1 MKKKITMLFAALLA
15 CVGVSAQTVITDVSQ
30 LSNDKVYSIV
40 PKDATRGALY
50 ATSTSL
56 YLDACGGT
64 ANNAANPS
72 IAIDAN
78 SADQQFA
85 LYTHE
90 GSMYLF
96 SVGAG
101 KFVSEVTENLFPL
114 VEQPG
119 NAVAVEASGEANYF
133 IIKAKGTEFINVS
146 TGWASGCVA
155 GWNQIDDGNRLQITE
170 VSEMP
175 AATLAQLTTVFSK
188 QVELTYVY
196 KYGETEWRRETVTAT
211 KGEAYPAAAAVF
223 GGICT
228 VPGGVVADDVVAGTE
243 VEIVCTLD
251 EGVLPFQFAAD
262 YASIEHWY
270 YMNIHADGYYLGYEE
285 GQTSISLTE
294 TSVPVNAKDAYTW
307 AFIGNPFNGFQIVN
321 KLAGEGKILSSTTN
335 TFDGN
340 TGGNT
345 YPLMTETPVAA
356 GNNTYWIPSSSAHR
370 EKGFYLAQKDANG
383 GKNIMNKRDGKLAYW
398 NGGADGG
405 STFVVEERPMDVA
418 SELEILI
425 NEIEAMG
432 IVGGENIGDY
442 TVASVTALNEAVA
455 AAKAVE
461 TATAEDVATLQATFE
476 GLRIVL
482 PDANKFYAFNCV
494 YDNRKLYIN
503 ANNQLTYAQN
513 YDLTNSRAVFQ
524 FEEGSQPNTVKIKS
538 VHNQSYMGAISGNP
552 ITFGATGADITIAR
566 SVSNELTDE
575 QKPLAVMF
583 TTDGTNGLH
592 ANGGNVQAYTNIA
605 ISNHYILSEV
615 TEFKHALTID
625 EYDYMTLTLG
635 FNAEV
640 PEGVTAY
647 KVTGT
652 EGKELTLESVGTV
665 IPAGEPVIV
674 YAEVEAEGTK
684 TAEFAYT
691 TAEATKSGDNLL
703 KGTLVD
709 NSAVAPTTG
718 YDAYVMALNGTEV
731 VMGKATLNEGVFK
744 NRANKAY
751 LELPTVQDAPAM
763 FSFGRGEGTTGIETA
778 VNGEQT
784 AVIYDLAGR
793 RVEKMEKGI
802 YIVNGKK
809 VIK

>member
-15 CVGVSAQTVITDVSQ
+15 CAGVAKAQEVYVTDLKD
-30 LSNDKVYSIV
+30 LSNDKVYFLESARCFLLNSANV
-40 PKDATRGALY
+40 NGL
-50 ATSTSL
+50 ATSNGN
-56 YLDACGGT
+56 DVT
-64 ANNAANPS
+64 AEEKTKDWSNVN
-72 IAIDAN
+72 
-78 SADQQFA
+78 QQFKIEKDGDNYY
-85 LYTHE
+85 LY
-90 GSMYLF
+90 

-101 KFVSEVTENLFPL
+101 KYVSKADGAWSDTKTDALTLEN
-114 VEQPG
+114 VGG
-119 NAVAVEASGEANYF
+119 NYPWKLCVGGNGLNSQIAGQVSSGMMVNWWTSADEGNCYKILDVEASIVYDITYLFKYAGETIGTQTATVGKGEEYPSVDVTKFPYGFTATAPTGSVTANEELE
-133 IIKAKGTEFINVS
+133 I
-146 TGWASGCVA
+146 
-155 GWNQIDDGNRLQITE
+155 
-170 VSEMP
+170 
-175 AATLAQLTTVFSK
+175 
-188 QVELTYVY
+188 ELTPAFPWADSY
-196 KYGETEWRRETVTAT
+196 ENITA
-211 KGEAYPAAAAVF
+211 
-223 GGICT
+223 
-228 VPGGVVADDVVAGTE
+228 
-243 VEIVCTLD
+243 
-251 EGVLPFQFAAD
+251 
-262 YASIEHWY
+262 WY
-270 YMNIHADGYYLGYEE
+270 YLDLKDGKYLYYEE
-285 GQTSISLTE
+285 GQTSIPLTK
-294 TSVPVNAKDAYTW
+294 TAVDSNNKDAYTW
-307 AFIGNPFNGFQIVN
+307 GFIGDPINGFQIVN
-321 KLAGEGKILSSTTN
+321 RAAGSSMILSSTTN

-340 TGGNT
+340 KGGST
-345 YPLMTETPVAA
+345 YPVMVTVPVPD
-356 GNNTYWIPSSSAHR
+356 GNNTYWIFTASGYR
-370 EKGFYLAQKDANG
+370 ENGFFIGQKDANN
-383 GKNIMNKRDGKLAYW
+383 GKNRLNNRGDKLAYW
-398 NGGADGG
+398 NEGADGG
-405 STFVVEERPMDVA
+405 STFVMVERPMGAVA
-418 SELEILI
+418 ELAALLE
-425 NEIEAMG
+425 EIEAMG

-461 TATAEDVATLQATFE
+461 TATAEDVATLQAAFE

-566 SVSNELTDE
+566 SVSNELTYE

-674 YAEVEAEGTK
+674 YAEVAEEK
-684 TAEFAYT
+684 MTAEFAYT
-691 TAEATKSGDNLL
+691 AEEATKSGDNLL

>member
-15 CVGVSAQTVITDVSQ
+15 CVGVAKAQEVF
-30 LSNDKVYSIV
+30 SNENLKEIV
-40 PKDATRGALY
+40 PGDYYIYYT
-50 ATSTSL
+50 
-56 YLDACGGT
+56 
-64 ANNAANPS
+64 
-72 IAIDAN
+72 DAN
-78 SADQQFA
+78 SVK
-85 LYTHE
+85 H
-90 GSMYLF
+90 YLQTTGTNSF
-96 SVGAG
+96 SI
-101 KFVSEVTENLFPL
+101 VTENPKLYSISVGGGSAYGKAYYIQMNGLCFSNPDPNNNHTL
-114 VEQPG
+114 TTG
-119 NAVAVEASGEANYF
+119 TIGWNATAYISTVVFENGEGLCALRSTNAPVTTWDENYF
-133 IIKAKGTEFINVS
+133 ITHDENHNVTVQEGSVGGESLFVWTIEEAK
-146 TGWASGCVA
+146 
-155 GWNQIDDGNRLQITE
+155 E
-170 VSEMP
+170 VEM
-175 AATLAQLTTVFSK
+175 TYKFMYNE
-188 QVELTYVY
+188 EL
-196 KYGETEWRRETVTAT
+196 KYEVTVTGYV
-211 KGEAYPAAAAVF
+211 GENYPTYSGLPF
-223 GGICT
+223 
-228 VPGGVVADDVVAGTE
+228 GVVAAMPEGKVTADVTE
-243 VEIVCTLD
+243 ATIELS
-251 EGVLPFQFAAD
+251 PAFPWAD
-262 YASIEHWY
+262 SYENITAWY
-270 YMNIHADGYYLGYEE
+270 YLDLKDGKYLYYEE
-285 GQTSISLTE
+285 NQTNIPLDKSEVDS
-294 TSVPVNAKDAYTW
+294 NNKDAYTW
-307 AFIGNPFNGFQIVN
+307 GFIGDPFNGFQIVN
-321 KLAGEGKILSSTTN
+321 RAAGSSMILSSTTN

-345 YPLMTETPVAA
+345 YPVMTTIPVPD
-356 GNNTYWIPSSSAHR
+356 GNNTHWVFTASGYR
-370 EKGFYLAQKDANG
+370 ENGFYIGQKDANNG
-383 GKNIMNKRDGKLAYW
+383 NNRLNNRGGKLAYW

-405 STFVVEERPMDVA
+405 STFVMVERPMGAVA
-418 SELEILI
+418 ELAALLE
-425 NEIEAMG
+425 EIEAMG
-432 IVGGENIGDY
+432 VVGGENIGDY
-442 TVASVTALNEAVA
+442 TVASATALNEAVA

-461 TATAEDVATLQATFE
+461 TATAEDVATLQAALD

-494 YDNRKLYIN
+494 YENRKLYIN
-503 ANNQLTYAQN
+503 ANNQLTYAEN

-731 VMGKATLNEGVFK
+731 VMGKAVLTEGQFK